1 MLFLHTTRT
10 APRRDVT
17 GGRSSTAAAGDR
29 PGPAAHYGRAY
40 ARQKTRYQLCLVA
53 ADIVSTLC
61 ALLLAVYL
69 FRHIVSADARI
80 ALLPHGV
87 IFIVCWVAAA
97 FGGHLYT
104 LSVRHPLMRIFDA
117 YASLFFGTLLAIAV
131 TFLLDPGWLSSRVF
145 YVLAYLIAPILYGLS
160 RIIAAGLVADVLLK
174 SRIAVLGTDN
184 AARQV
189 VRHLFSNGGLNT
201 YDLVGVISCGGE
213 TAGDEDIAGVEDI
226 EGLPVIAALED
237 CPQALMRH
245 LVNTI
250 VIAHSGPFSEEV
262 TRRLAQCDA
271 IGIHVLRF
279 EAAYEL
285 LTRRAAIFNVGPDWL
300 TSIETV
306 RYNKYATRLKR
317 VLDVATTVLLM
328 PLAAIIIGICAILI
342 KASSP
347 GPVFYR
353 HARVGRDGRHFTFA
367 KLRTMIP
374 DAEADTGPVWATEN
388 DPRVTRIGRILRM
401 TRLDELPQL
410 LHVLTGQMSLI
421 GPRPERPVIAERLKQ
436 EIPLYETRLIV
447 RPGITGWA
455 QINHKYDSS
464 TQDVIEKLRY
474 DLYYIRNLSLGLD
487 LQIILHTIGVVLG
500 KKGAR

>member
-1 MLFLHTTRT
+1 MPHMLFLNTTRT
-10 APRRDVT
+10 APQRDVT
-17 GGRSSTAAAGDR
+17 GGRPSTAATADR
-29 PGPAAHYGRAY
+29 PNPVAHHGRAY

-53 ADIVSTLC
+53 ADILATLC
-61 ALLLAVYL
+61 ALLLAAYL
-69 FRHIVSADARI
+69 FRHIAGADARI

-87 IFIVCWVAAA
+87 IFIICWVTAA

-117 YASLFFGTLLAIAV
+117 YASLFFGTLLAIAL
-131 TFLLDPGWLSSRVF
+131 TFLLNPAWLSSRVF

-160 RIIAAGLVADVLLK
+160 RTIAAGLIADVLLK

-184 AARQV
+184 TARQV
-189 VRHLFSNGGLNT
+189 VRHLFSNDELNT
-201 YDLVGVISCGGE
+201 YDLVGVIS
-213 TAGDEDIAGVEDI
+213 TDEDIAGVEDI
-226 EGLPVIAALED
+226 EGLPVIAALQD
-237 CPQALMRH
+237 CPEALMRH

-250 VIAHSGPFSEEV
+250 VISHSGPFSEEV

-285 LTRRAAIFNVGPDWL
+285 LTSRAAIFNVGPDWL

-317 VLDVATTVLLM
+317 VLDVAVTVLLM
-328 PLAAIIIGICAILI
+328 PFAAIIIGICAILI

-347 GPVFYR
+347 GPVFYH
-353 HARVGRDGRHFTFA
+353 HARVGRDGRHFTFT
-367 KLRTMIP
+367 KLRTMVP

-388 DPRVTRIGRILRM
+388 DPRVTRIGRLLRM

-421 GPRPERPVIAERLKQ
+421 GPRPERPVIADRLKQ

-455 QINHKYDSS
+455 QVNHKYDAS

-474 DLYYIRNLSLGLD
+474 DLYYIRNLSFGLD
-487 LQIILHTIGVVLG
+487 LQIILRTIGVVLG